1 MSVESVE
8 SAGAAIGAE
17 VRESSEVLSGTTAA
31 SKSMEGRAE
40 GACERAGQRE
50 RGAGRLTEAEVGQ
63 VEGGPGE
70 ETGDGRQRHL
80 GTYIS

>member
-40 GACERAGQRE
+40 GAID
-50 RGAGRLTEAEVGQ
+50 VGLEIRY
-63 VEGGPGE
+63 VAVDTVWDELLNAAA
-70 ETGDGRQRHL
+70 DV
-80 GTYIS
+80 